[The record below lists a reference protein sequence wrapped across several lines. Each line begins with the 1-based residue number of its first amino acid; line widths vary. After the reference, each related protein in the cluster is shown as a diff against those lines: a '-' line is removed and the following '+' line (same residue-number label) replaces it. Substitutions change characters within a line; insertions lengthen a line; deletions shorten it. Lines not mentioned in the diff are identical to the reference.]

1 MTTATQVKPVKKGLG
16 TAVKALWSTIQTILE
31 AFEAY
36 ASAFKEVGLVAELTA
51 KNYKEEAIA
60 LHEQEMQALRDEA

>member
-51 KNYKEEAIA
+51 KNYKNEAQLI
-60 LHEQEMQALRDEA
+60 HEQEMEALRNEE